1 MAEIMITTED
11 DSRHFL
17 EPDKAVSSAD
27 LSEEERGRYRNLLA
41 DIDRLQRIE
50 DEQVAKNIR
59 LVTDAGE
66 EWQLL

>member
-1 MAEIMITTED
+1 MAEIVITTED

-17 EPDKAVSSAD
+17 EPDTAVGSAD
-27 LSEEERGRYRNLLA
+27 LSEEERGRYRELLS
-41 DIDRLQRIE
+41 DIERLQRIE

>member
-1 MAEIMITTED
+1 MAEIMITAED
-11 DSRHFL
+11 DSRYFL
-17 EPDKAVSSAD
+17 DPDTAVSSGD

-41 DIDRLQRIE
+41 DIDRLRLIE
-50 DEQVAKNIR
+50 DERVARNIS

>member
-1 MAEIMITTED
+1 MAEIIVTAED
-11 DSRHFL
+11 DSRYFL
-17 EPDKAVSSAD
+17 NLDTAVSTAD